1 MANCEY
7 YFISFISNTHE
18 PPPSTLSGN
27 IVHVVGTGTIG
38 EPLVG
43 ILADLRTELGIDEVT
58 FAKRTPLLEDR
69 SKVLSLMKRG
79 ANLVVEKSR
88 WPSFRELGMEPVYDY
103 EEAIGRASVV
113 IDCTPDGSGL
123 SNKEQF
129 YDKHTNHVKAFL
141 AQGSE
146 FGFGKPYAY
155 GINDEVLH
163 DGDQFIQIV
172 SCNTHNIAAILK
184 TLAIEDGSS
193 HLKDG
198 KFLCIRRASD
208 ISDNKNFV
216 PSPKVSCHKDPW
228 GTHHARD
235 AHYLFQTLGLDLN
248 LFSSALKTNSQYM
261 HCIWFDLILDR
272 ETTLDDVNK
281 QIMVNPRIAVTYK
294 DMASLVFSF
303 GRDHGRF
310 GRILNQTVVVLPTI
324 HVRNGN
330 EVLGFCFT
338 PQDGNSLL
346 SSVAATETI
355 LYPDSVHEK
364 IKPIASTLFK
374 EI

>member
-1 MANCEY
+1 M
-7 YFISFISNTHE
+7 TG
-18 PPPSTLSGN
+18 T

-43 ILADLRTELGIDEVT
+43 ILADMRSQLGIDEVT

-69 SKVLSLMKRG
+69 SKVFSLMKRG
-79 ANLVVEKSR
+79 ANLAAERNK
-88 WPSFRELGMEPVYDY
+88 WPSFRELGMEPKYDC

-123 SNKEQF
+123 ANKKQF
-129 YDKHTNHVKAFL
+129 YDKHADHVKAFL

-155 GINDEVLH
+155 GINDEALQ
-163 DGDQFIQIV
+163 DGDKFIQIV
-172 SCNTHNIAAILK
+172 SCNTHNIAAVIK
-184 TLAIEDGSS
+184 TLGFDGGSNN
-193 HLKDG
+193 LKEG

-208 ISDNKNFV
+208 ISDNKSFV
-216 PSPKVSCHKDPW
+216 PAPTVSGHKEPW

-235 AHYLFQTLGLDLN
+235 AYYLFRTLGVDLN
-248 LFSSALKTNSQYM
+248 LFSSAIKTNSQYM
-261 HCIWFDLILDR
+261 HCIWFDMTLER
-272 ETTLDDVNK
+272 GMSLDDAVK
-281 QIMVNPRIAVTYK
+281 HVLSNPMIAVTYK
-294 DMASLVFSF
+294 EMASLVFSF

-310 GRILNQTVVVLPTI
+310 GRILNQAVVVLPSL

-330 EVLGFCFT
+330 ELLGFCFT

-346 SSVAATETI
+346 SSVAATERI
-355 LYPDSVHEK
+355 LYPESYIEK
-364 IKPIASTLFK
+364 LEPLVSTLFK

>member
-1 MANCEY
+1 MSE
-7 YFISFISNTHE
+7 
-18 PPPSTLSGN
+18 N
-27 IVHVVGTGTIG
+27 IVHVIGTGTIG

-43 ILADLRTELGIDEVT
+43 ILADIRTQLGIDEVT

-69 SKVLSLMKRG
+69 SKVFSLMKRG
-79 ANLVVEKSR
+79 ANLAAEKDK
-88 WPSFRELGMEPVYDY
+88 WASFRELGMDPEYDS

-123 SNKEQF
+123 ANKKQF
-129 YDKHTNHVKAFL
+129 YEKYTNHVKAFL

-155 GINDEVLH
+155 GINDEALQ
-163 DGDQFIQIV
+163 DGDKFIQIV

-184 TLAIEDGSS
+184 TLAFDGGSS
-193 HLKDG
+193 NLKEG

-208 ISDNKNFV
+208 ISDNKSFV
-216 PSPKVSCHKDPW
+216 PAPTVSGHKEPW

-235 AHYLFQTLGLDLN
+235 AYYLFRTLGVDLN
-248 LFSSALKTNSQYM
+248 IFSSAIKTNSQYM
-261 HCIWFDLILDR
+261 HCIWFDMTLDR
-272 ETTLDDVNK
+272 GMSLNDAEKRILS
-281 QIMVNPRIAVTYK
+281 NPRIAVTYK
-294 DMASLVFSF
+294 EMSSLVFSF

-310 GRILNQTVVVLPTI
+310 GRILNQTVVVLPSL
-324 HVRNGN
+324 HVRNGS

-346 SSVAATETI
+346 SSVAATERI
-355 LYPDSVHEK
+355 LYPESFQEK
-364 IKPIASTLFK
+364 LEPLVSTLFK

>member
-1 MANCEY
+1 M
-7 YFISFISNTHE
+7 TG
-18 PPPSTLSGN
+18 T

-43 ILADLRTELGIDEVT
+43 ILADMRSQLGIDEVT

-69 SKVLSLMKRG
+69 SKVFSLMKRG
-79 ANLVVEKSR
+79 ANLAAERNK
-88 WPSFRELGMEPVYDY
+88 WPSFRELGMEPKYDC

-123 SNKEQF
+123 ANKKQF
-129 YDKHTNHVKAFL
+129 YDKHADHVKAFL

-155 GINDEVLH
+155 GINDEALQ
-163 DGDQFIQIV
+163 DGDKFIQIV
-172 SCNTHNIAAILK
+172 SCNTHNIAAVIK
-184 TLAIEDGSS
+184 TLGFDGGSNN
-193 HLKDG
+193 LKEG

-208 ISDNKNFV
+208 ISDNKSFV
-216 PSPKVSCHKDPW
+216 PAPTVSGHKEPW

-235 AHYLFQTLGLDLN
+235 AYYLFRTLGVDLN
-248 LFSSALKTNSQYM
+248 LFSSAIKTNSQYM
-261 HCIWFDLILDR
+261 HCIWFDMTLER
-272 ETTLDDVNK
+272 GMSLDDAMK
-281 QIMVNPRIAVTYK
+281 HILSNPMIAVTYK
-294 DMASLVFSF
+294 EMASLVFSF

-310 GRILNQTVVVLPTI
+310 GRILNQAVVVLPSL

-330 EVLGFCFT
+330 ELLGFCFT

-346 SSVAATETI
+346 SSVAATERI
-355 LYPDSVHEK
+355 LYPESYTEK
-364 IKPIASTLFK
+364 LEPLVSTLFK

>member
-1 MANCEY
+1 M
-7 YFISFISNTHE
+7 TG
-18 PPPSTLSGN
+18 T

-43 ILADLRTELGIDEVT
+43 ILADMRSQLGIDEVT

-69 SKVLSLMKRG
+69 SKVFSLMKRG
-79 ANLVVEKSR
+79 ANLAAERNK
-88 WPSFRELGMEPVYDY
+88 WPSFRELGMEPKYDC

-123 SNKEQF
+123 ANKKQF
-129 YDKHTNHVKAFL
+129 YDKHADHVKAFL

-155 GINDEVLH
+155 GINDEALQ
-163 DGDQFIQIV
+163 DGDKFIQIV
-172 SCNTHNIAAILK
+172 SCNTHNIAAVIK
-184 TLAIEDGSS
+184 TLGFDGGSNN
-193 HLKDG
+193 LKEG

-208 ISDNKNFV
+208 ISDNKSFV
-216 PSPKVSCHKDPW
+216 PAPTVSGHKEPW

-235 AHYLFQTLGLDLN
+235 AYYLFRTLGVDLN
-248 LFSSALKTNSQYM
+248 LFSSAIKTNSQYM
-261 HCIWFDLILDR
+261 HCIWFDMTLER
-272 ETTLDDVNK
+272 GMSLDDAVK
-281 QIMVNPRIAVTYK
+281 HVLSNPMIAVTYK
-294 DMASLVFSF
+294 EMASLVFSF

-310 GRILNQTVVVLPTI
+310 GRILNQAVVVLPSL

-330 EVLGFCFT
+330 ELLGFCFT

-346 SSVAATETI
+346 SSVAATERI
-355 LYPDSVHEK
+355 LYPESYTEK
-364 IKPIASTLFK
+364 LEPLVSTLFK